1 MDRKS
6 TLTDEM
12 RVSRRKLVHRANRDR
27 ELNVAGKAKYRK
39 TK

>member
-12 RVSRRKLVHRANRDR
+12 KVSRRKLVHRANRNR
-27 ELNVAGKAKYRK
+27 ELNVSGKVKHRK